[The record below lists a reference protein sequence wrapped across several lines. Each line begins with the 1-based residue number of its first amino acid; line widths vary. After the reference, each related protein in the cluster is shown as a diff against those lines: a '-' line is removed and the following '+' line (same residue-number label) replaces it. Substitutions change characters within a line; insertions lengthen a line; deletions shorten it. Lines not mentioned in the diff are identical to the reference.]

1 MAVVCATL
9 RLILVVYQVRY
20 DVGLANIDQEAI
32 TNNNGAL
39 QLRKSSVSFAEVADF
54 VLTV

>member
-1 MAVVCATL
+1 MVCATL